1 MAGPIDWIFQFMRRP
16 RSVITK
22 SQYIERARGLAQRA
36 KEIKAM
42 GDMLKR
48 QDRGGGRDRAW
59 RNNLKRVQREV
70 LQLEED
76 HQALDA
82 VFPQVRVFWVC
93 VCVFWRGCRAALR
106 AVLRCAARV
115 CVFAASLPTL

>member
-48 QDRGGGRDRAW
+48 QDRAGGRDRSW

-82 VFPQVRVFWVC
+82 VFPQVC
-93 VCVFWRGCRAALR
+93 VVGVVGVVV
-106 AVLRCAARV
+106 AVLLLLVWLLRLLRV
-115 CVFAASLPTL
+115 GVGSFV